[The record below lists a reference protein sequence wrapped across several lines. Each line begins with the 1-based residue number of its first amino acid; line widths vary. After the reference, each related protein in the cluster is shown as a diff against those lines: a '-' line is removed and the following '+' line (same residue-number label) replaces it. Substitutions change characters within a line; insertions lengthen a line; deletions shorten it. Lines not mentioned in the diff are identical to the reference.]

1 MPTAERVGPLCDV
14 QPALVEVVVLSTNGK
29 DRNSGDPQSNPQG
42 DPKGDPQTAEDR
54 NEKLNRELIELLNE
68 LRVAIPGVQVLFAF
82 LLVVP
87 FSQGFSSVSTLQR
100 YVYFATM
107 LCTAVSGV
115 LLLAPSSHHRLLWRR
130 DQREERLK
138 MGNRL
143 AVGGMAFLALAI
155 LGAIFLIS
163 AVVFGSVTA
172 AGATLGIGVLFA
184 WFWYGQPL
192 QRLGHGSS
200 PKGEQGA

>member
-1 MPTAERVGPLCDV
+1 MCDV
-14 QPALVEVVVLSTNGK
+14 QPALVKVVVLSTNGK
-29 DRNSGDPQSNPQG
+29 DRNSGDPQSNP
-42 DPKGDPQTAEDR
+42 KTAEDR

-87 FSQGFSSVSTLQR
+87 FSPGFSSVSTLQR

-172 AGATLGIGVLFA
+172 AGATSGIGVLFA

-192 QRLGHGSS
+192 QRLRHGSS
-200 PKGEQGA
+200 SNGEQGD

>member
-29 DRNSGDPQSNPQG
+29 ERNSGDPQSNPLGDPLG
-42 DPKGDPQTAEDR
+42 DPKTAEDR

-68 LRVAIPGVQVLFAF
+68 LKVAIPGVQVLFAF

-87 FSQGFSSVSTLQR
+87 FSPGFSSVSTLLR

-107 LCTAVSGV
+107 LCTAISGV

-143 AVGGMAFLALAI
+143 AVGGDGLPRPGDTRRHL
-155 LGAIFLIS
+155 LDKRRRVRKRNGSGCHLRHRG
-163 AVVFGSVTA
+163 VVRVVLVRA
-172 AGATLGIGVLFA
+172 AAA
-184 WFWYGQPL
+184 AAAP
-192 QRLGHGSS
+192 R
-200 PKGEQGA
+200 